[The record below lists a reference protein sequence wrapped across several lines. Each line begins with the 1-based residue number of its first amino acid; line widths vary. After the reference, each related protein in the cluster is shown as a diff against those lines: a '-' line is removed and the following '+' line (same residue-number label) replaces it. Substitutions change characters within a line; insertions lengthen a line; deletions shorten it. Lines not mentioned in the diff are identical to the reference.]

1 MKAKVAGSQRLRIYW
16 SLNLPFIEIWDNLRK
31 MEKLYNMNPNILLV
45 RIYLDTVWTHHHT
58 YDHDSMTASNPNI
71 VDYLRAVAKAVSSA
85 ATPQLPISFT
95 RAGQYWIMW
104 VLVIIITH
112 GYRRLLLHDVII
124 QNVRESGS
132 SSQHPPPYNTT
143 RNYLQDLI
151 CSGSNFDIIQVCLTL
166 GWSSVVFAFC
176 SLIDKK

>member
-1 MKAKVAGSQRLRIYW
+1 
-16 SLNLPFIEIWDNLRK
+16 
-31 MEKLYNMNPNILLV
+31 
-45 RIYLDTVWTHHHT
+45 
-58 YDHDSMTASNPNI
+58 MTASNPNI
-71 VDYLRAVAKAVSSA
+71 VDYLRAVAKAVSSP

-132 SSQHPPPYNTT
+132 SSQHPPPYNTN

-151 CSGSNFDIIQVCLTL
+151 CSGSNFDII
-166 GWSSVVFAFC
+166 
-176 SLIDKK
+176 